1 MTAGADDGAGAP
13 AGVRVFAGPCRYVQ
27 GPGALDHLGAYVRT
41 DGATGG
47 ATGAA
52 VLIDAAL
59 FHALSSRVLR
69 ALSEANVAAT
79 VIACTG
85 EVTAER
91 IASLAEQARTLEPAV
106 VVAVGG
112 GKTLD
117 TGKGV
122 ARALGLRVV
131 TVPTIA
137 SNDGPTSRI
146 IATYDDRH
154 QLVATPQMNEN
165 PEAVVVD
172 TELVSRA
179 PAHFLRSGIGD
190 ALAKRFEAAACRA
203 GTGVTPNGTRPLEL
217 AGVIAE
223 ACYRT
228 LLADGAAALASVE
241 RDEVSPALER
251 VVEAVVLM
259 SGLAF
264 ENGGLSLAHSMTRG
278 LMAVPG
284 AGDRLHGLQVAYG
297 LLVQLVHEGDRDAYR
312 EVDAFH
318 ATTGLPR
325 ALGDLGAEAGP
336 AVMGAVAEATLDAPH
351 LANCVP
357 VPDRASI
364 VAAMEEVE
372 RSWT

>member
-1 MTAGADDGAGAP
+1 MTALTETSAMSEL
-13 AGVRVFAGPCRYVQ
+13 RVFAGPSRYIQ
-27 GPGALDHLGAYVRT
+27 GPGALDRLGTYVPS
-41 DGATGG
+41 DVAGSG
-47 ATGAA
+47 GAA
-52 VLIDAAL
+52 VLIDGAL

-85 EVTAER
+85 EVTADR
-91 IASLAEQARTLEPAV
+91 IAALAEQARTLEPAI

-122 ARALGLRVV
+122 ANALGLRIV

-154 QLVATPQMNEN
+154 RLVATPQMSEN

-223 ACYRT
+223 ACYDI
-228 LLADGAAALASVE
+228 LLQDGATALDSVE

-251 VVEAVVLM
+251 VVEGVVLM

-278 LMAVPG
+278 LMAIDG
-284 AGDRLHGLQVAYG
+284 AKDHLHGIQVAYG
-297 LLVQLVHEGDRDAYR
+297 LLVQLAHEGDHEAYR
-312 EVDAFH
+312 EVDEFN
-318 ATTGLPR
+318 ATAGLPR
-325 ALGDLGAEAGP
+325 SLTDLGVEPGT
-336 AVMGAVAEATLDAPH
+336 AVFRAVADRTLQAPH
-351 LANCVP
+351 MANCLP
-357 VPDRASI
+357 RPDRKSL
-364 VAAMEEVE
+364 VRAMEAVE
-372 RSWT
+372 KSQG

>member
-1 MTAGADDGAGAP
+1 MTAAPEAGAAP
-13 AGVRVFAGPCRYVQ
+13 GVRVFAGPSRYVQ
-27 GPGALDHLGAYVRT
+27 GPGALDRLGTYVRA
-41 DGATGG
+41 DGGG
-47 ATGAA
+47 AVAA
-52 VLIDAAL
+52 VLVDAAL
-59 FHALSSRVLR
+59 YHSLSSRVLR

-91 IASLAEQARTLEPAV
+91 IAALAEQTRTLEPAV

-137 SNDGPTSRI
+137 SNDGPTSRV

-154 QLVATPQMNEN
+154 QLVATPQMSEH

-172 TELVSRA
+172 TELISRA

-203 GTGVTPNGTRPLEL
+203 GTGLTPNGTRPLEL

-228 LLADGAAALASVE
+228 LLDDGAAALASVE
-241 RDEVSPALER
+241 RQEVSPALER

-284 AGDRLHGLQVAYG
+284 ARDQLHGIQVAYG
-297 LLVQLVHEGDRDAYR
+297 LLVQLVHEGDGDAFR
-312 EVDAFH
+312 EVGAFH
-318 ATTGLPR
+318 HATGLPR
-325 ALGDLGAEAGP
+325 SLAHLGAEPAP
-336 AVMGAVAEATLDAPH
+336 AVLAAVAEGTLRAPH

-357 VPDRASI
+357 APDRSSI

-372 RSWT
+372 QSWR